1 MIVKENPEN
10 GMITIY
16 TGGDECLTVF
26 HQVEETEKDSIYAL
40 RLKSVRL
47 IQYVQ
52 VVILY
57 VSQLSRK
64 D

>member
-26 HQVEETEKDSIYAL
+26 HQVEESEKDSIYAL

-47 IQYVQ
+47 IQYV
-52 VVILY
+52 VILY
-57 VSQLSRK
+57 VLQLSRK
-64 D
+64 N

>member
-16 TGGDECLTVF
+16 TGGDECPTVF
-26 HQVEETEKDSIYAL
+26 HQVEETEKDSNYAL

-47 IQYVQ
+47 IHTND
-52 VVILY
+52 VI
-57 VSQLSRK
+57 VITV
-64 D
+64 

>member
-47 IQYVQ
+47 IQYVPA
-52 VVILY
+52 VILY
-57 VSQLSRK
+57 VLQLSRK